1 MPIIEIRI
9 KLMIRKAT
17 SKDFKSIMALIRLN
31 LDTFSESEIP
41 SAEKCIKEL
50 IKKQDKENEFFV
62 AVDSEK
68 IIGCAGYS
76 KQDDTSGVYFLC
88 WLVVHPDFKRQGI
101 ATELYNHIE
110 TKLKSLRAR
119 LIILNAGS
127 NEVNKFFYR
136 KMGFKTCGTIPKY
149 YSETKNLIWYYKPI

>member
-1 MPIIEIRI
+1 
-9 KLMIRKAT
+9 MIRKAT
-17 SKDFKSIMALIRLN
+17 PKDLKLIVALIKLN

-62 AVDSEK
+62 LVDSEK

-88 WLVVHPDFKRQGI
+88 WLAVHPNFKRRGV
-101 ATELYNHIE
+101 ATKLYNYIE
-110 TKLKSLRAR
+110 SKLKLLHAR

-127 NEVNKFFYR
+127 NEINRFFY
-136 KMGFKTCGTIPKY
+136 KKIKFKIAGIIPKY
-149 YSETKNLIWYYKPI
+149 YSKKKDLVWYYKNL

>member
-1 MPIIEIRI
+1 
-9 KLMIRKAT
+9 MIRKAT
-17 SKDFKSIMALIRLN
+17 IKDLKPIMALIKLN

-50 IKKQDKENEFFV
+50 VKKQDKKNEFFV
-62 AVDSEK
+62 IADSEK

-76 KQDDTSGVYFLC
+76 KQDDTKGVYFLC
-88 WLVVHPDFKRQGI
+88 WLAVHPDFKRQGI
-101 ATELYNHIE
+101 ATKLYSHIE
-110 TKLKSLRAR
+110 AKLKLLHAR

-127 NEVNKFFYR
+127 NETNRFFYK